1 MSCVLDILSLQELR
15 TRKEHL
21 LKQIKIVE
29 ERILKKEK
37 EEENTIGDSIENT
50 IEKSEKIIE
59 NNDYIDNEPKKIV
72 VKKII
77 NIIKKNVEQ
86 NLNNNIIENKNL
98 KITVKKIKNKS
109 K

>member
-1 MSCVLDILSLQELR
+1 MSCVLDILSLHELR
-15 TRKEHL
+15 IRKEHL

-29 ERILKKEK
+29 ERILKKEQ
-37 EEENTIGDSIENT
+37 EENTENTIENT
-50 IEKSEKIIE
+50 IEKLEKIIE
-59 NNDYIDNEPKKIV
+59 NNDYTDNEPKKIV

-86 NLNNNIIENKNL
+86 NLNNTNIQNKNVKVTIKTL
-98 KITVKKIKNKS
+98 KIKS